1 MYHLLTNGGDE
12 ELELVNLLVP
22 FNEGIFLV

>member
-1 MYHLLTNGGDE
+1 MYHLLTNGGED
-12 ELELVNLLVP
+12 ELELVNPLVP